1 MEGGREKGRDIREG
15 DLRRWLNGEG
25 KALDFLLRSDAS
37 GAIAQT
43 QSHVPIMRPIAQPQS
58 RVDRRDFEGTQQFG

>member
-37 GAIAQT
+37 GAIAQ
-43 QSHVPIMRPIAQPQS
+43 SHVPIMRPIAQPQS
-58 RVDRRDFEGTQQFG
+58 RVDQRDFEGSQQFR